1 MECVCVWLVCV
12 FVLSVCVGARSSLD
26 GQRHLVTDG
35 DAAPDLCEIDPP
47 LCQDAASRLSFASLC
62 SVHRLMDEDEDGSVD
77 ASETHEFLRDDLSL
91 DSKDK
96 HRKFHRADALISLQD
111 LWSSWKS
118 SEVYNWTQQQ
128 VFDWFLVSVELPQYS
143 ESFRKLQLDGKA
155 LPRLAVRSPP
165 LTSSL
170 KVSDRTHAQ
179 KLQLKALDIV
189 LFGPP
194 PARPLLKDLL
204 LVLSL
209 LLALVGV
216 SVSFLLNRKSR
227 EDLGRVLSDLEA
239 LQSAEEELTQLQ
251 DRLQEAQQQ
260 QRSVHQ
266 EKLQVQ
272 QRLQGEVLSARQEA
286 QRLRELRGGGDL
298 RGGGRAEHQLDQ
310 VRCALRKAE
319 MELGAPP
326 LSLPPPLGLWLQ
338 LTHEVE
344 CQNYSLKKQSA
355 EKQLLQAREGA
366 EKIRKKRTSLFG
378 TFHVAHSSSMDD
390 VDHKILCAKQALAEV
405 TAALREKLLR
415 WQSIEALSGFSLVS
429 NPGLAALA
437 AALNLEASF
446 LGLRPPP
453 QHLLLSDDLDDMDE
467 DILSPGTLKYAAW
480 QMDRRVS
487 DLWPMSG
494 IADTQSP
501 WKHSAQSLMPLRQR
515 AGDPV
520 STFSSQR
527 DFMSRSDSDSSLP
540 VSHSESRGSYGSKP
554 LPLSS
559 RLQAQG
565 SGGGG
570 GGVSGLEKSSSLGEL
585 RGHLPPPST
594 LSFSCSTRSLCVTS
608 DPPAAVVPDG
618 GQEGEASVSRRR
630 NAFNKIFKKKTA
642 RH

>member
-12 FVLSVCVGARSSLD
+12 FVLRVRVGARSSAD
-26 GQRHLVTDG
+26 GPRHLVTDG
-35 DAAPDLCEIDPP
+35 DAAPDLCEVDPP
-47 LCQDAASRLSFASLC
+47 LCRDAASRLSFASLC

-96 HRKFHRADALISLQD
+96 HRKFHRADALVSLQD

-155 LPRLAVRSPP
+155 LPRLAARSPP
-165 LTSSL
+165 PHFLSE
-170 KVSDRTHAQ
+170 
-179 KLQLKALDIV
+179 
-189 LFGPP
+189 
-194 PARPLLKDLL
+194 ARPLLKDLL

-272 QRLQGEVLSARQEA
+272 QRLQGEVLSARREA
-286 QRLRELRGGGDL
+286 QRLRELRGGADL

-310 VRCALRKAE
+310 EGRD
-319 MELGAPP
+319 GAGCPP

-366 EKIRKKRTSLFG
+366 EKIRRKRSSLFG

-565 SGGGG
+565 SGGG
-570 GGVSGLEKSSSLGEL
+570 
-585 RGHLPPPST
+585 
-594 LSFSCSTRSLCVTS
+594 SFSCSTRSLCVTS
-608 DPPAAVVPDG
+608 NPPAAVVTDG